1 MRRTAAPA
9 PGIVATPG
17 IVVVFGVVTMLGAPL
32 VDAGAQE
39 VAPETA
45 HAHIL
50 QVVNP
55 EAASVAELGFLRQAV
70 GEAGTA
76 AEYASFA
83 AGGQERPGDL
93 VAMKTHA
100 GNVLHALDPTRIE
113 NGPGLGFGLLEASR
127 RTIAHVQM
135 AARAP
140 DASDNLRTH
149 ARHVTSCV
157 RNTLERARRMLE
169 ITERILAT
177 GSAEEADQLSDE
189 LNDLGFQLRNGVDA
203 NGDGRVTWQ
212 EGEGGLYD
220 AQEHVQLLMTGEGIG

>member
-1 MRRTAAPA
+1 MCRPAASVL
-9 PGIVATPG
+9 GIVA
-17 IVVVFGVVTMLGAPL
+17 ILGSAST
-32 VDAGAQE
+32 AAEAQQGT
-39 VAPETA
+39 PETA

-93 VAMKTHA
+93 AAMKTHA

-127 RTIAHVQM
+127 KTIAHVQM
-135 AARAP
+135 AARAS
-140 DASDNLRTH
+140 DASDNLQTH
-149 ARHVTSCV
+149 ARHVVSCV

-177 GSAEEADQLSDE
+177 GSAEEADRLSDE
-189 LNDLGFQLRNGVDA
+189 LNTLGFQLRNGVDA

-220 AQEHVQLLMTGEGIG
+220 AQEHMQLLMTGEGIG

>member
-1 MRRTAAPA
+1 MRRPAASVF
-9 PGIVATPG
+9 GIVA
-17 IVVVFGVVTMLGAPL
+17 ILGSAS
-32 VDAGAQE
+32 AAAEAQQ
-39 VAPETA
+39 ATPETA

-93 VAMKTHA
+93 AAMKTHA

-135 AARAP
+135 AARAS
-140 DASDNLRTH
+140 DASDNLQTH
-149 ARHVTSCV
+149 ARHVVSCV

-177 GSAEEADQLSDE
+177 QSAEEADRLADE
-189 LNDLGFQLRNGVDA
+189 LNTLGFQLRNGLDA

-220 AQEHVQLLMTGEGIG
+220 AQEHLQLLMTGEGIG